1 MLLSNSHTFSFTEPR
16 ERRLPGTSCT
26 SSTNNA
32 FPSQTTT
39 TIHGDHLPPATIVRP
54 PTATT
59 AHTNDTS
66 HDKNDAAT
74 PRHRPQQPDEH
85 QLNVTVVTC
94 AVHNSNCNEQQYGW
108 ELREERV
115 PPKGQQ
121 TPLSPFH

>member
-1 MLLSNSHTFSFTEPR
+1 MSGVCRKHHQHIIDKQSLCFS
-16 ERRLPGTSCT
+16 
-26 SSTNNA
+26 
-32 FPSQTTT
+32 TT

-94 AVHNSNCNEQQYGW
+94 AVHNSNDNEQQYGW